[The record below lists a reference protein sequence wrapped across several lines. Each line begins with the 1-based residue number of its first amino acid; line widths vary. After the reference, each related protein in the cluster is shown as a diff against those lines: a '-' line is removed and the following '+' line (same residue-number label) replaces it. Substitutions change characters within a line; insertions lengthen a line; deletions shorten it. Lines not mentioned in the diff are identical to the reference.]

1 MNKMRYRGTPCQF
14 FFDVTTFLNR
24 IQFYFEME
32 LNSLP
37 IDQYLI
43 KMIIEA
49 FYPSPDLQ
57 ICLTSARLRHR
68 KGSDWQTQL
77 MNLLQTKVEIWVAT
91 NWCFFWYFCWIL
103 PSARCFW
110 QVPDSRLQT
119 SLAIAR
125 FKWSFLLTCV
135 YVPDASEEN
144 GWQQHDVLWDFHP
157 ILQMQD

>member
-68 KGSDWQTQL
+68 KGSECQTQL
-77 MNLLQTKVEIWVAT
+77 MNLLQTKVAT
-91 NWCFFWYFCWIL
+91 NSCFFWYFCRIL

-110 QVPDSRLQT
+110 QVPDSRLQA

-125 FKWSFLLTCV
+125 FKWIFLLTCV
-135 YVPDASEEN
+135 YVPDTTEEN

>member
-1 MNKMRYRGTPCQF
+1 MHKMRYRGTPCQF
-14 FFDVTTFLNR
+14 FFWCY
-24 IQFYFEME
+24 YFFEQNPVLFWNGIE
-32 LNSLP
+32 LPSNWP
-37 IDQYLI
+37 ISHQNDYWSILS
-43 KMIIEA
+43 
-49 FYPSPDLQ
+49 SPDLQ

-68 KGSDWQTQL
+68 KGSECQTQL
-77 MNLLQTKVEIWVAT
+77 MNLLQTKVAT
-91 NWCFFWYFCWIL
+91 NSCFFWYFCRIL

-125 FKWSFLLTCV
+125 FKWIFLLTCV
-135 YVPDASEEN
+135 YVPDATEEN